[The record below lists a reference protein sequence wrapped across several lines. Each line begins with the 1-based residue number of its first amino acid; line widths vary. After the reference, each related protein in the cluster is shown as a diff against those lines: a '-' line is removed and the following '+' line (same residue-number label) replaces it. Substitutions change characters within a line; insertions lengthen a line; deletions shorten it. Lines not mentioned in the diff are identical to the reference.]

1 MSEALLSGS
10 TVRQF
15 IVRSHR
21 VPQSTD
27 TGLIPQ
33 AGRSADGAR
42 TRSAPPWSYRGR
54 RPEPSLQGESVTT
67 SATRTPDVVATNT
80 TSASAAPSAIESVDR
95 ERPSSHRESVLAT
108 ALVGLVAAVV
118 LFGLAFPELLAP
130 AVAIAVLAAIV
141 ALDTLLPSGELRQ
154 MRENHWTF

>member
-1 MSEALLSGS
+1 M
-10 TVRQF
+10 
-15 IVRSHR
+15 
-21 VPQSTD
+21 
-27 TGLIPQ
+27 
-33 AGRSADGAR
+33 
-42 TRSAPPWSYRGR
+42 
-54 RPEPSLQGESVTT
+54 TT

-80 TSASAAPSAIESVDR
+80 ASASAAHSAIESVDR
-95 ERPSSHRESVLAT
+95 ERPSSRRESVLAT